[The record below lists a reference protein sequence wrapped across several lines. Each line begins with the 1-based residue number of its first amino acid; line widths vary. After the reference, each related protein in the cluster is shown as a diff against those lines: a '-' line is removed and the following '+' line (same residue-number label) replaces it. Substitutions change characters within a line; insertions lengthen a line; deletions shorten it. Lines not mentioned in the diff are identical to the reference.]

1 MKSIKSIT
9 AAIALTA
16 TASIAQAGTFEIESA
31 TVTQLFS
38 STFDGLVFSKSVT
51 DDGSFFGIVPDINN
65 PTFGVNRSI
74 LVESTGDSTGSGSIT
89 FDGTELGLLSVQL
102 PDLKLTIITGADA
115 TTGETLFLVTETAG
129 AAIRLSDKN
138 VTDGGDDANFDQ
150 GGPLS
155 DNGLA
160 ELIDFS
166 TFNNISAGA
175 PGVVD
180 TCVNASG
187 YCGLLPSLNLDGV
200 RWTLEG
206 TPTTNG
212 GDTFVLRGQTS
223 NFSYYEITLETAAV
237 VGKNVPAMGAF
248 GLVALFGGLV
258 AVAARLRRRVA

>member
-1 MKSIKSIT
+1 MNSIKSIT

-16 TASIAQAGTFEIESA
+16 TASIAQAGTYSIESA
-31 TVTQLFS
+31 TVNQLFS

-51 DDGSFFGIVPDINN
+51 DDGSFFGAVPNVDDAQ
-65 PTFGVNRSI
+65 FGVNRSI
-74 LVESTGDSTGSGSIT
+74 LVTSTGDNTGSGSIN
-89 FDGTELGLLSVQL
+89 FDGTEMDLLSVQL
-102 PDLKLTIITGADA
+102 PNMTLTIITGADA
-115 TTGETLFLVTETAG
+115 NGPLTLVTETAG
-129 AAIRLSDKN
+129 AAIRLSDTN

-150 GGPLS
+150 GGPLAN
-155 DNGLA
+155 NGLA

-166 TFNNISAGA
+166 TFNDLGAGA

-206 TPTTNG
+206 TPTANG
-212 GDTFVLRGQTS
+212 GDTFILRAQTS
-223 NFSYYEITLETAAV
+223 NKSYYDITLVTAAV
-237 VGKNVPAMGAF
+237 SGKNVPAMGAF

>member
-9 AAIALTA
+9 AAIALSA
-16 TASIAQAGTFEIESA
+16 TASIAQADTYSIES
-31 TVTQLFS
+31 VTISQLFS

-51 DDGSFFGIVPDINN
+51 DDGSFFGVVPNIADAQ
-65 PTFGVNRSI
+65 FGVNRSI
-74 LVESTGDSTGSGSIT
+74 QITHTGAGTGSGSIT
-89 FDGTELGLLSVQL
+89 FDGTEMDLLSAQL
-102 PDLKLTIITGADA
+102 PDTTLTIITGSDA
-115 TTGETLFLVTETAG
+115 NGPLFLTTETAG
-129 AAIRLSDKN
+129 AGIRLSDTN

-155 DNGLA
+155 ANGLA

-166 TFNNISAGA
+166 TFNDLGAGA

-200 RWTLEG
+200 RWTVEG
-206 TPTTNG
+206 TPTASG
-212 GDTFVLRGQTS
+212 GDTFILRAQTS
-223 NFSYYEITLETAAV
+223 NKSYYEVSIVTAAV
-237 VGKNVPAMGAF
+237 SGKNVPAMGAF

>member
-51 DDGSFFGIVPDINN
+51 DDGSFFGSVPDIAN

-74 LVESTGDSTGSGSIT
+74 LVESTGDSSGSGSIT
-89 FDGTELGLLSVQL
+89 FDGTEMDILSVQL
-102 PDLKLTIITGADA
+102 PDQTLTIITGP
-115 TTGETLFLVTETAG
+115 TETLVTETAG

-155 DNGLA
+155 TNSLA

-166 TFNNISAGA
+166 TFNDIGAGA

-200 RWTLEG
+200 RWTVEG
-206 TPTTNG
+206 TPTANG
-212 GDTFVLRGQTS
+212 GDTFVLRAQTS
-223 NFSYYEITLETAAV
+223 NKSYYEVMIVTAAV
-237 VGKNVPAMGAF
+237 AGKNVPAMGAF

>member
-16 TASIAQAGTFEIESA
+16 TASIAQAGTFAIESA

-38 STFDGLVFSKSVT
+38 STFDGLVFSKAVT
-51 DDGSFFGIVPDINN
+51 DDGSFFGNVPNVADAQ
-65 PTFGVNRSI
+65 FGVNRSI
-74 LVESTGDSTGSGSIT
+74 LVTATGDFAGSGLIS
-89 FDGTELGLLSVQL
+89 FDGTEMDILSVQL
-102 PDLKLTIITGADA
+102 PDQTLTIITGP
-115 TTGETLFLVTETAG
+115 TETLVTETAG
-129 AAIRLSDKN
+129 AGIRLSDKN

-155 DNGLA
+155 TNSLA

-166 TFNNISAGA
+166 TFNDVGAGA

-200 RWTLEG
+200 RWTVEG
-206 TPTTNG
+206 TPTANG
-212 GDTFVLRGQTS
+212 GDTFILRAQTS
-223 NFSYYEITLETAAV
+223 NKSYYEVMIVTAAV
-237 VGKNVPAMGAF
+237 AGKNVPAMGAF

>member
-9 AAIALTA
+9 AAIALSA
-16 TASIAQAGTFEIESA
+16 TASIAQAGTYSIES
-31 TVTQLFS
+31 VTISQLFS

-51 DDGSFFGIVPDINN
+51 DDGSFFGVVPNIADAQ
-65 PTFGVNRSI
+65 FGVNRSI
-74 LVESTGDSTGSGSIT
+74 QVTHTGAGTGSGSIT
-89 FDGTELGLLSVQL
+89 FHGTEMDLLSAQL
-102 PDLKLTIITGADA
+102 PNTTLTIITGADA
-115 TTGETLFLVTETAG
+115 NGPLTLTTETAG
-129 AAIRLSDKN
+129 AAIRLSDTN

-155 DNGLA
+155 ANGLA

-166 TFNNISAGA
+166 TFNDLGAGA

-180 TCVNASG
+180 TCVNVSG

-200 RWTLEG
+200 RWTVEG
-206 TPTTNG
+206 TPTASG
-212 GDTFVLRGQTS
+212 GDTFILRAQTS
-223 NFSYYEITLETAAV
+223 NKSYYEVTIVTAAV
-237 VGKNVPAMGAF
+237 SGKNVPAMGAF